1 MSNSSIAQAV
11 NDVGDWLWGLIQGNF
26 NEQQTTSQLIV
37 DAVIGMIP
45 VVGDVT
51 AVRDITASI
60 IKMVEQP
67 SKRSDWTEWAQL
79 VIGCFAL
86 IPVAGG
92 VIKGVGKLLL
102 RVGKNVAKHKEIF
115 EGIIKLINRFGHGD
129 AVAWF
134 KKLNLNDYTAQ
145 IRGKLNGVL
154 DRIDAVIVGV
164 QKKFWLVLP
173 DSMVERLNTVR
184 KGLAEIKEK
193 AASMVPGAIK
203 ELHARLELLQKHIHA
218 GEWETIP
225 SSLKSF
231 SREGEARLVTT
242 IKPPSRAFTK
252 ANMPHPP
259 TKKGMYQHA
268 KGWPDLRK
276 LNFDAI
282 GSFSGKITARTLK
295 PGTKI
300 RRVIPTGAKGKNA
313 GAYWMHAKDFP
324 KNGEAW
330 RKDCAVL
337 EAWSPNGSY
346 IEYTVPPGGL
356 KVWEGKIASQIDSN
370 PKSATYGQYLP
381 GGSTQLYIDFNQLEN
396 AIMKKSVDKLKH
408 IPTNWSGLKGV
419 NVPKRVS
426 TTLALG
432 AAEVADKAG
441 DAQTIYTSV
450 KPKPAKKPQEKKK

>member
-1 MSNSSIAQAV
+1 MSQSTIAEAV

-67 SKRSDWTEWAQL
+67 SAREDWKEWAAL

-92 VIKGVGKLLL
+92 VIKGVGKLLM
-102 RVGKNVAKHKEIF
+102 RVGKNAAKHQEIF
-115 EGIIKLINRFGHGD
+115 EAIIKLINRFGHGD

-134 KKLNLNDYTAQ
+134 KKLDLNSYTGQ
-145 IRGKLNGVL
+145 IRGKLNEVL

-164 QKKFWLVLP
+164 QKKFSLILP
-173 DSMVERLNTVR
+173 DAMVMRMNAVR
-184 KGLAEIKEK
+184 KGLADLKEK

-242 IKPPSRAFTK
+242 IKPPSKAFTK
-252 ANMPHPP
+252 ADMPHPP

-276 LNFDAI
+276 LPFDAI
-282 GSFSGKITARTLK
+282 GSFSGKITPRTLK

-300 RRVIPTGAKGKNA
+300 RRVIPPGDQTKNA

-324 KNGEAW
+324 KSGEAW

-337 EAWSPNGSY
+337 EAWSPNGAY

-370 PKSATYGQYLP
+370 PKSKTYGQYLP
-381 GGSTQLYIDFNQLEN
+381 GGNTQLYIDFDQLEN
-396 AIMKKSVDKLKH
+396 AIMKKSVLKLKQH
-408 IPTNWSGLKGV
+408 PTGWTGLRGV
-419 NVPKRVS
+419 NVPQRVS

-432 AAEVADKAG
+432 AAEVADKVG

-450 KPKPAKKPQEKKK
+450 KPKEKKAK

>member
-1 MSNSSIAQAV
+1 MSRSTIAETV

-51 AVRDITASI
+51 AVRDITASV
-60 IKMVEQP
+60 IKMVEEP
-67 SKRSDWTEWAQL
+67 AARADWKEWANL

-102 RVGKNVAKHKEIF
+102 KVGKNAAKHKEIF
-115 EGIIKLINRFGHGD
+115 EGILKLINRFGHGD

-134 KKLNLNDYTAQ
+134 KKLNLTGYAGE

-154 DRIDAVIVGV
+154 DRIDAVLVGV
-164 QKKFWLVLP
+164 QKKFHLIIP
-173 DSMVERLNTVR
+173 DSMLHRMNAVR
-184 KGLAEIKEK
+184 KGLEDLK
-193 AASMVPGAIK
+193 ARAAKMVPDSIK
-203 ELHARLELLQKHIHA
+203 ELQARLELLQKHIHA

-225 SSLKSF
+225 SSLKSL

-242 IKPPSRAFTK
+242 IKPPSKAFTK

-276 LNFDAI
+276 LPFDAI

-300 RRVIPTGAKGKNA
+300 RRVIPPGDKTKNA
-313 GAYWMHAKDFP
+313 GAYWMHAGDFP
-324 KNGEAW
+324 KSGEAW

-337 EAWSPNGSY
+337 EAWGPNGAY
-346 IEYTVPPGGL
+346 IEYTVPKGGL

-370 PKSATYGQYLP
+370 PKSKTY
-381 GGSTQLYIDFNQLEN
+381 
-396 AIMKKSVDKLKH
+396 
-408 IPTNWSGLKGV
+408 
-419 NVPKRVS
+419 
-426 TTLALG
+426 
-432 AAEVADKAG
+432 
-441 DAQTIYTSV
+441 
-450 KPKPAKKPQEKKK
+450 